1 VIRSPPSAR
10 VYVLEGFRTMSI
22 TEIAPDVFRLSL
34 FIPEANLQFNQ
45 FLVRDEEPLLFHTGM
60 RAIFPMVREAVAQL
74 IDPSTLRHI
83 SFSHFEADECGSLN
97 EWLEIAPNAQA
108 ACSFVGA
115 EVSVNDFASRPARS
129 LADGETFSTGKYNFR
144 FLHTPHLPHC
154 WEAGLLFEET
164 NRTLFSSDL
173 FHQLGDVDPLTSD
186 SVIDRVRNTFLEYD
200 GGPFAGYMPYTRQ
213 TERNMQKLID
223 LKPAT
228 IAAMHGS
235 SYSGDGSQA
244 LREFGEVMKEVL

>member
-1 VIRSPPSAR
+1 
-10 VYVLEGFRTMSI
+10 MNI

-34 FIPEANLQFNQ
+34 YIPEPNLQFNQ
-45 FLVRDEEPLLFHTGM
+45 FLVRDDEPLLFHTGM
-60 RAIFPMVREAVAQL
+60 RTIFPQVREAVSSL

-108 ACSFVGA
+108 VCSFVGA
-115 EVSVNDFASRPARS
+115 EVSVRDFTSMPVRG
-129 LADGETFSTGKYNFR
+129 LMDGETFSTGKHNFE
-144 FLHTPHLPHC
+144 FIHTPHLPHC

-173 FHQLGDVDPLTSD
+173 FHQIGDLVPLTD
-186 SVIDRVRNTFLEYD
+186 KSVVDHARQTFLEYD
-200 GGPFAGYMPYTRQ
+200 TTPLAGYMPYTRQ
-213 TERNMQKLID
+213 TEKNLQKLID
-223 LKPAT
+223 LKPQT

-235 SYSGDGSQA
+235 SYSGDGAKA
-244 LREFGEVMKEVL
+244 LQDLGEVMKEVL